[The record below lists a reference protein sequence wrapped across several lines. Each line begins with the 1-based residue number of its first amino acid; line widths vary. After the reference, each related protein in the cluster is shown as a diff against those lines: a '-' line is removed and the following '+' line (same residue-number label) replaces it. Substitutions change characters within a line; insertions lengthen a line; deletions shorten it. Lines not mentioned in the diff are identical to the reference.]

1 MSRKNKRKNKKNT
14 APEALQRPP
23 SIPSLGR
30 DAGKA
35 MAAPA
40 LVPSKV
46 EPPETPAV
54 AEAKA
59 EPAANTSK
67 VLPSLAP
74 QGPEADAA
82 PARKSPV
89 LPEPAPRPKA
99 EPRAEAKPSPPV
111 AGAALPPPPTQ
122 RKGPPPKRRR
132 KPRVSAASVLGGMLV
147 NVLKLL
153 LVILCIG
160 LMSVSVLAVQVAQ
173 FVVAETQNDDNI
185 LDLENI
191 KLNQT
196 SYIMALNHEN
206 PNAKEE
212 DDWVE
217 YQELI
222 GTENRIWVPL
232 SEIPDNLKN
241 AIIATEDRQFRDH
254 HGVSFE
260 RTAYA
265 LLNEVLGLE
274 DRSFGASTIDQQLV
288 KNLTGDDDVVDESGD
303 ATAGYKRK
311 MREIYRAWG
320 LNNRYSKDMILEAYL
335 NTMGLSERIAGV
347 QAGAL
352 EYFGKN
358 VSDLSL
364 SECALIAGITQ
375 KPTSYS
381 PFQNPD
387 AALVRRD
394 DVLTFMRN
402 EKYIDEES
410 YQQALKE
417 PLGVTQRTTKE
428 GSEDSRTI
436 FNYFSDTVF
445 NEVVEDLMEQ
455 KGLGYDQA
463 VQQVYTGGYRI
474 YATVEQNVQL
484 ALEDMYL
491 DGYDEENGFFLDPAR
506 FPGYAARLTITETEK
521 DEAGEVLSET
531 TVMPQSACAVV
542 NYDGELVAV
551 VGGIGEKDKSLSL
564 NRAVG
569 TVDATGK
576 VTGTVRQVGST
587 MKPLAAYALGI
598 DKGII
603 TYSTGVQDIGLLSRD
618 PIAKPNAK
626 DWPKNFNDRY
636 RKAPLPVCSAI
647 AESTNTVAAQV
658 GIWVGREPMFEFLTE
673 TLQVSSLVRPNDVD
687 IAPLVLG
694 SMHYGM
700 SLYELAGA
708 YQMFGGNNTYGVY
721 NSLHSYLRVEDSRG
735 NIVLEPEMTTVQAI
749 DPQSGYIMNRL
760 LSNVLRGNVPGA
772 SPTARGMAPEG
783 EMDSVAKT
791 GTTSDD
797 KDRLF
802 VGLTPYYVTA
812 VWWGYDQDHDFL
824 GKWGPNAA
832 TNVPPN
838 VWKNLM
844 ETVQADLPVKAFP
857 DAPDAVQELYFCTSS
872 GGRARSGCP
881 SMLGYYADFAIPE
894 YCPGHRKAAPKDD
907 PPPAE
912 APPA

>member
-1 MSRKNKRKNKKNT
+1 MSRKNKKKNKKT
-14 APEALQRPP
+14 ANPEVLQRPSSTP
-23 SIPSLGR
+23 HLGR
-30 DAGKA
+30 DAGKD
-35 MAAPA
+35 MPSPEI
-40 LVPSKV
+40 VPSKV
-46 EPPETPAV
+46 DPPEEALPAAKPADDPGAAIPPKEESLPKIEPPEEKPEAAPPKTPAPIK
-54 AEAKA
+54 ENRKA
-59 EPAANTSK
+59 E
-67 VLPSLAP
+67 
-74 QGPEADAA
+74 GGEAA
-82 PARKSPV
+82 PGAAAASVKA
-89 LPEPAPRPKA
+89 PAPLRKA
-99 EPRAEAKPSPPV
+99 
-111 AGAALPPPPTQ
+111 
-122 RKGPPPKRRR
+122 PPKRRKKR
-132 KPRVSAASVLGGMLV
+132 RVRTSSVLAAMIG
-147 NVLKLL
+147 NVLKVL
-153 LVILCIG
+153 LVFFCIG

-222 GTENRIWVPL
+222 GPENRIWVPL
-232 SEIPDNLKN
+232 NEIPDDLKN
-241 AIIATEDRQFRDH
+241 AIIATEDRQFLEH
-254 HGVSFE
+254 HGVSFQ

-265 LLNEVLGLE
+265 LLNEVLQLE

-288 KNLTGDDDVVDESGD
+288 KNLTGDDDVVSEDGD
-303 ATAGYKRK
+303 MTAGYKRK

-335 NTMGLSERIAGV
+335 NTMSLSERIAGV

-352 EYFGKN
+352 EYFGKD

-364 SECALIAGITQ
+364 TECALIAGITQ
-375 KPTSYS
+375 KPTTYS
-381 PFQNPD
+381 PFQNPQN
-387 AALVRRD
+387 ALDRRN
-394 DVLTFMRN
+394 DVLTFMRD
-402 EKYIDEES
+402 EGYIDNAA
-410 YQQALKE
+410 YQEALKE
-417 PLGVTQRTTKE
+417 PLGVQQRTTKE
-428 GSEDSRTI
+428 GTEDSRTI

-445 NEVVEDLMEQ
+445 NEVVDDLMAQ
-455 KGLGYDQA
+455 KGLSREQA
-463 VQQVYTGGYRI
+463 IQQVYTGGYRI
-474 YATVEQNVQL
+474 YATVEQEVQL

-491 DGYDEENGFFLDPAR
+491 DGYDEEKGYFLDPAR
-506 FPGYAARLTITETEK
+506 FPGYAARLTVTETETN
-521 DEAGEVLSET
+521 EAGEVVSET
-531 TVMPQSACAVV
+531 KVLPQSACAVV

-569 TVDATGK
+569 TVDASQT
-576 VTGTVRQVGST
+576 VQGTVRQVGST
-587 MKPLAAYALGI
+587 MKPIAAYALGI
-598 DKGII
+598 DTGII
-603 TYSTGVQDIGLLSRD
+603 TYSTGVEDIGLLSRD

-658 GIWVGREPMFEFLTE
+658 GLWVGREEMFEFLTE
-673 TLQVSSLVRPNDVD
+673 TLQVSSLVRPYDVD
-687 IAPLVLG
+687 IAPLALG
-694 SMHYGM
+694 SMHFGM

-708 YQMFGGNNTYGVY
+708 YQMFGGTSTYGVY

-760 LSNVLRGNVPGA
+760 LSNVLRSGAPGV

-802 VGLTPYYVTA
+802 VGLTPYYITA
-812 VWWGYDQDHDFL
+812 VWWGYDQDHDFY
-824 GKWGPNAA
+824 GKWGPSAG
-832 TNVPPN
+832 TNIPPN
-838 VWKNLM
+838 VWKDLM
-844 ETVQADLPVKAFP
+844 ETVQAELPVKEFP
-857 DAPDAVQELYFCTSS
+857 QQPDGIQELYFCTSS
-872 GGRARSGCP
+872 GGQARSGCP
-881 SMLGYYADFAIPE
+881 SAPGYYADFALPE
-894 YCPGHRKAAPKDD
+894 PCRGHRAPKEET
-907 PPPAE
+907 PAAE